1 MLRQIP
7 LKVTQYHPHLKKFLT
22 SLTDPILLDLLPN
35 APLKTYAFF
44 RVPWFVFRID
54 GFFFH
59 RTHLMDH
66 RPKFKVTSAHEG

>member
-7 LKVTQYHPHLKKFLT
+7 LKVTQCHPHLKKFLA
-22 SLTDPILLDLLPN
+22 SLPDPILIDLLPN

-59 RTHLMDH
+59 RTHLVDH